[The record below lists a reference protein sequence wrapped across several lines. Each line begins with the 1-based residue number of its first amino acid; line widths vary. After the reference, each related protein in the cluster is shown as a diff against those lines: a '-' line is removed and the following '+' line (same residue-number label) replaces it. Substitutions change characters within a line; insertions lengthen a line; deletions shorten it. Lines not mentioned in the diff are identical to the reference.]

1 MNKGIKQ
8 ISFFPT
14 PYPDEC
20 FYSIL
25 CRYHVRSGA
34 PTSASTIKRLFG
46 KNYVVASTLHTAFR
60 SEYLKQWIPSSEK
73 ISPER
78 VVYDHSSY
86 QYSLLCIAETASR
99 FPSAWQKKSL
109 EEYLDIPYTKLY
121 GYGQRV
127 GKRHGAI
134 CYCPAC
140 AEEERRVYGEPYWHV
155 LHQMDGVEFCPVHG
169 DPIMVT
175 ELGYARR
182 RMTFFPAS
190 EVIKRSG
197 FIGAPS
203 KTAMES
209 NTTDQEAFI
218 RLARDIKWLLKN
230 GIRFNHDISLTKVL
244 AQGKSYDD
252 DRYLAQA
259 FFLGQMAEEALA
271 ETSTAFRKV
280 IADDLEPGSFIH
292 LYLRSKSHAVVFAYL
307 MGVLYG
313 SAEKFYESAYASHLN
328 HAR

>member
-1 MNKGIKQ
+1 MNTGIKQ
-8 ISFFPT
+8 LPFFPT

-60 SEYLKQWIPSSEK
+60 ADYLAKWVPPSKE

-78 VVYDHSSY
+78 IVYDHSSY
-86 QYSLLCIAETASR
+86 QYSLLGCIESTAR
-99 FPSAWQKKSL
+99 FPTPWQKKSL
-109 EEYLDIPYTKLY
+109 QEYLDIPYARLY
-121 GYGQRV
+121 GHGQRV

-155 LHQMDGVEFCPVHG
+155 LHQMEGVEFCPVHG
-169 DPIMVT
+169 EPILVT

-190 EVIKRSG
+190 EIERSG
-197 FIGAPS
+197 LAGNPS
-203 KTAMES
+203 QTARDS
-209 NTTDQEAFI
+209 NATDREAFMQ
-218 RLARDIKWLLKN
+218 LARDIKWLLKN
-230 GIRFNHDISLTKVL
+230 GLRFNRDISITQALSK
-244 AQGKSYDD
+244 GKNYAD

-259 FFLGQMAEEALA
+259 LFLGQLA
-271 ETSTAFRKV
+271 KKRLEETSPAFRKV
-280 IADDLEPGSFIH
+280 IAGNLESECFIH
-292 LYLRSKSHAVVFAYL
+292 LHSRSTSHVVVFAYL

-313 SAEKFYESAYASHLN
+313 SAEQFYESTYLPYFNTAT
-328 HAR
+328 